1 MFYKKIYSNVAL
13 FCAITC
19 LPFISM
25 AQEDVYTKPLIEVL
39 KEIEKRYQVT
49 FNYDY
54 RVNDLKV
61 KYADWR
67 YKKDVAST
75 IESVLRPLDL
85 LYRETSKGNY
95 QITPFEYYRFTEEEG
110 KEHLDQLLKL
120 YANADQ
126 FGERKKVLKDCILK
140 ALGINNFQ
148 KTSDLNPI
156 YTSKIKMN
164 GYTVENVAIE
174 SMPGVLVFGTLYT
187 PTEAKA
193 PYPIIVSPHGH
204 FYNEDTPSIA
214 ADSGRYTSD
223 MQHRCATLAKM
234 GAVVFNYD
242 MYAWGESSLQT
253 GGFANHDTGFALA
266 MQTWNSKR
274 VLDFLMTLKNV
285 DKNKVGVTGASG
297 GGTQTLLL
305 AALDN
310 RVTVSVP
317 VVMVSS
323 SFYGGCACESGL
335 PIHDVCNGSK
345 TNNAEIAAL
354 IAPRP
359 LLVISDGADWTKS
372 VPNTDYPY
380 LRKIYSFYTSE
391 ANVES
396 VYLPNDQHDY
406 NFSKREPM
414 YRFFA
419 KHLGL
424 NLKSVLDKNGKIVE
438 NGITVQKNKEMRV
451 FSDGKIPSTALKS
464 HNDIVSAFKRYHS
477 NY

>member
-1 MFYKKIYSNVAL
+1 MLYKKIYINIVFLCALTYLPLVAL
-13 FCAITC
+13 
-19 LPFISM
+19 

-39 KEIEKRYQVT
+39 KEIEKRYHVT

-61 KYADWR
+61 KYANWR
-67 YKKDVAST
+67 YKSDVATT

-85 LYRETSKGNY
+85 LYTETSKGNY
-95 QITPFEYYRFTEEEG
+95 QITPFEYYRLTEQEG
-110 KEHLDQLLKL
+110 KEHLNQLLKL
-120 YANADQ
+120 YDNADQ
-126 FGERKKVLKDCILK
+126 FSERRKALKDCILRT
-140 ALGINNFQ
+140 LGITNFQ

-156 YTSKIKMN
+156 YNSKIKMD

-187 PTEAKA
+187 PTVSKA
-193 PYPIIVSPHGH
+193 PYPVIVSPHGH
-204 FYNEDTPSIA
+204 FFNEQNPSNE

-253 GGFANHDTGFALA
+253 GGFASHDTGFALA

-274 VLDFLMTLKNV
+274 VLDFLLSLKNV
-285 DKNKVGVTGASG
+285 DKNRVGVTGASG
-297 GGTQTLLL
+297 GGTQTFLL
-305 AALDN
+305 AALDD

-323 SFYGGCACESGL
+323 SFYGGCSCESGL
-335 PIHDVCNGSK
+335 PIHDICDGSK

-354 IAPRP
+354 FAPKP
-359 LLVISDGADWTKS
+359 QLVISDGADWTKS

-380 LRKIYSFYTSE
+380 LRKVYGFYGSE
-391 ANVES
+391 PSIES
-396 VYLPNDQHDY
+396 AYFPNGQHDY
-406 NFSKREPM
+406 NFLKREPM

-424 NLKSVLDKNGKIVE
+424 NLRAILDKNGKIVE
-438 NGITVQKNKEMRV
+438 NGVSVQKNKEMRV
-451 FSDGKIPSTALKS
+451 FSDGKIPNTALKS
-464 HNDIVSAFKRYHS
+464 HTDIVNAFRKYHY
-477 NY
+477 N